1 MFKQILL
8 PTDGTVLSERAI
20 TAGIGLASALGAHVL
35 GLTVIAPFHT
45 LTIDTDM
52 LEDTEATYRR
62 SARERAARH
71 LCFITEAAQA
81 AGVPCECESAVADDP
96 YQAIIDTARER
107 GCDLI
112 VMASHGRRGV
122 KAALL
127 GSETQKVLVHSAIP
141 VLVYR

>member
-8 PTDGTVLSERAI
+8 PTDGSALSERAI
-20 TAGIGLASALGAHVL
+20 AAGIGLAQALGCHVL

-45 LTIDTDM
+45 ISFDAEM
-52 LEDTEATYRR
+52 LEDTEAQYRQR
-62 SARERAARH
+62 ARERAARR
-71 LCFITEAAQA
+71 LGFVTEAAQR
-81 AGVPCECESAVADDP
+81 AGVICNCESAVADDP
-96 YQAIIDTARER
+96 YVAIIDAARER

-122 KAALL
+122 QGALL
-127 GSETQKVLVHSAIP
+127 GSETQKVLLHSAIP